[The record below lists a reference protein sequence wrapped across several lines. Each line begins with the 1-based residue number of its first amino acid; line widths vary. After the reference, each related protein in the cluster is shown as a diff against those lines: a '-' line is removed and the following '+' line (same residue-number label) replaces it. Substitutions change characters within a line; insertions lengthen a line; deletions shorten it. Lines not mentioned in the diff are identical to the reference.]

1 MEIQWTAT
9 GTKAKGSTTIHDGEV
24 RIWQKWKTTMGMK
37 PSVSGFVEGARLI
50 PVLKENY
57 YFVLEGKAV
66 SQNQNRAAI
75 AARVMSGTNMI

>member
-1 MEIQWTAT
+1 
-9 GTKAKGSTTIHDGEV
+9 
-24 RIWQKWKTTMGMK
+24 MGMK